1 MELNVDLSLLLSAV
15 KTMGAEGIRFDVSHE
30 TKPIEP
36 IDTELGEGLEVNF
49 EDIEFDSGLAS
60 YQGRQVLLY
69 IKDHGGRVLEAL
81 EDGSKGKKFHISDC
95 VTLGEMRYKGR
106 FDRYVV
112 TNNLDGAF
120 KISGKDRDS
129 GVEYNGETSLLVC
142 KNCLKYLN
150 YRGYQT
156 KSKGPIFKDFKLAD
170 FFDTYSSYFKYMPS
184 GIADSRSVGY
194 TDDWADISKKV
205 KERFKYKCQQC
216 GLNLLKNKTLL
227 HTHHINGV
235 KHDNSLSN
243 LTPLC
248 ADCHRKQPDHQH
260 LFIKHQDT
268 KSINHLRHQQGLVV
282 NDSWQDIY
290 NLADPALHGVV
301 DLLEMY
307 KLPLPDIGKE
317 IKDTNQKII
326 AELGLAWPVKKIG
339 IAIEKE
345 SAIVANENGWH
356 VYSMR
361 DALTGIEELAKLLR

>member
-15 KTMGAEGIRFDVSHE
+15 KKMGAEGISFDISHE

-36 IDTELGEGLEVNF
+36 IDTQLGEGLEVNF
-49 EDIEFDSGLAS
+49 KDIEFDSGLAS

-81 EDGSKGKKFHISDC
+81 EDGSKGKRFHISDC
-95 VTLGEMRYKGR
+95 VTLGEMRSKGR

-112 TNNLDGAF
+112 TNSLNGIF
-120 KISGKDRDS
+120 KISGKDWKS
-129 GVEYNGETSLLVC
+129 GVEYEGETSLLVC

-156 KSKGPIFKDFKLAD
+156 KAKGPIFNDFELAD

-184 GIADSRSVGY
+184 GIADSRNIGY
-194 TDDWADISKKV
+194 TDDWDEISKKV
-205 KERFKYKCQQC
+205 KTTFNYICQKC
-216 GLNLLKNKTLL
+216 GLNLIKNKALL

-260 LFIKHQDT
+260 LFIKYQDT

-282 NDSWQDIY
+282 ADNWQDVY
-290 NLADPALHGVV
+290 NYADPALHGVV
-301 DLLEMY
+301 DLLERY
-307 KLPLPDIGKE
+307 KLPLPDIGEE
-317 IKDTNQKII
+317 INDINGEII
-326 AELGLAWPVKKIG
+326 SELGLAWTKKKIG
-339 IAIEKE
+339 VAIEKE
-345 SAIVANENGWH
+345 SAIAAKAKGWN

-361 DALTGIEELAKLLR
+361 HALTRFEELVS